1 MSSIGLRGQTCP
13 QTDTQMAWLLCPS
26 LGVQSVRA
34 STAIHQYNG
43 TLLDF
48 ADKHVRKPTQK
59 YRKISSY
66 TTTLKLDWTPRTTLS
81 ANRNAPSVNT
91 LCYLRAANR
100 ASISRYTRTKWNAL
114 DFADKRVRKPNA
126 RSDFHSNHRF
136 NGPMFLVANSDVPFS
151 SWKLPFRSRK
161 VICFLAPPQ

>member
-34 STAIHQYNG
+34 SSAIHQYNG

-81 ANRNAPSVNT
+81 ANRNAPNVNT
-91 LCYLRAANR
+91 LCYLGAANR
-100 ASISRYTRTKWNAL
+100 GSISRYTLTKCNAL

-126 RSDFHSNHRF
+126 RRHFHF
-136 NGPMFLVANSDVPFS
+136 NDRLNGSTYTIKYRLNS
-151 SWKLPFRSRK
+151 
-161 VICFLAPPQ
+161 